1 MTPLS
6 QLADFQA
13 KCLLEKTQVRRFHVA
28 KRQGE
33 LVLCWHGKA
42 LVAIEPYH
50 RLVWVKKMIQN
61 RIVST
66 PSIPSTALIGSGLAS
81 EGYESTWFQHRTSYS
96 MLFRWQV
103 YSTFK
108 AIENR
113 DQNEQ
118 HKWLVYWAAYGSFSL
133 VEVFTDKLISWFPRL
148 ASTSHRSAKQIYNNH
163 LRPFLT
169 RHQAGLVNE
178 VYEQTV
184 HCFFL
189 QNSNT
194 LETHN
199 ICRSRSL
206 DHTKERF
213 SMKLHH
219 QANNKDKS
227 QTLALNQNL
236 NLNPIMKTN

>member
-1 MTPLS
+1 
-6 QLADFQA
+6 
-13 KCLLEKTQVRRFHVA
+13 
-28 KRQGE
+28 
-33 LVLCWHGKA
+33 
-42 LVAIEPYH
+42 
-50 RLVWVKKMIQN
+50 
-61 RIVST
+61 
-66 PSIPSTALIGSGLAS
+66 
-81 EGYESTWFQHRTSYS
+81 

-148 ASTSHRSAKQIYNNH
+148 ASTSHRRWSAKQIYNNH

-213 SMKLHH
+213 VLCD
-219 QANNKDKS
+219 Q
-227 QTLALNQNL
+227 
-236 NLNPIMKTN
+236 